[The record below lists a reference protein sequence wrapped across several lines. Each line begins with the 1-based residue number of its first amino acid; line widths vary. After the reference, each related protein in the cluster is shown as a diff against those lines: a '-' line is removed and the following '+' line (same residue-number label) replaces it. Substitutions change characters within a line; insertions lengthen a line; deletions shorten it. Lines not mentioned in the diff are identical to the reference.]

1 MKICSK
7 KDIKVIT
14 GIMAASLLLGG
25 CTVNNESPKRSKP
38 KRKVEPKVKTE
49 INLSKV
55 SETEYDKETMDK
67 LYRNYCFDLFSQTI
81 KDNGGNGNLM
91 ISPASVM
98 MALDMVA
105 AGSKEES
112 LQQLTDL
119 FATGQG
125 PLTQQA
131 YAAKLMD
138 TINSAENVEF
148 SCANTVWSNKK
159 LLGDKVNSEYIEYI
173 QKTFDAEY
181 NLSNFDKKTVEEI
194 NDWVDKKTNHM
205 IDKIINK
212 LDNATVMVLVNAIAF
227 EGKWYKPYN
236 PSQVR
241 DGEFKSVGGTQT
253 ASFLYSNESVYF
265 ETEKATGF
273 LKHYAG
279 REYAFLVILPTDDT
293 ISANE
298 FAKNFT
304 EEDYEKFIKS
314 ATNDYKVQTMMP
326 EFSYDYEVTLN
337 NTIENMGCNSIF
349 YPKSADLSGIA
360 GNKGDIYVSQIVHKT
375 HIEVNSEGTKAAA
388 ATAVSNLAGAAKPE
402 EQEIRVVEC
411 DRPFVYAIVNTK
423 TMAPVFI
430 GTVNEI

>member
-25 CTVNNESPKRSKP
+25 CTVNNESPKRSEP

-67 LYRNYCFDLFSQTI
+67 LYRNYCFDLFSQTV

-119 FATGQG
+119 FAAGQG

-148 SCANTVWSNKK
+148 SCANAVWSNKK
-159 LLGDKVNSEYIEYI
+159 LLGDKVNSEYIDYI

-212 LDNATVMVLVNAIAF
+212 LDDATVMVLVNAIAF

-236 PSQVR
+236 PSQIR
-241 DGEFKSVGGTQT
+241 DGEFRSVGGTQT
-253 ASFLYSNESVYF
+253 ASFLYCNESVYF

-273 LKHYAG
+273 LKYYAG
-279 REYAFLVILPTDDT
+279 RDYAFLVILPVDDK

-304 EEDYEKFIKS
+304 AEDYEKFIKS

-337 NTIENMGCNSIF
+337 NTIENMGCNNIF
-349 YPKSADLSGIA
+349 YPKSADLSGIV

-411 DRPFVYAIVNTK
+411 DRPFVYAIVDTK
-423 TMAPVFI
+423 TKTPIFI

>member
-25 CTVNNESPKRSKP
+25 CTVNNESPKRSEP

-67 LYRNYCFDLFSQTI
+67 LYRNYCFDLFSQTV

-119 FATGQG
+119 FAAGQG

-148 SCANTVWSNKK
+148 SCANAVWSNKK
-159 LLGDKVNSEYIEYI
+159 LLGDKVNSEYIDYI

-212 LDNATVMVLVNAIAF
+212 LDDATVMVLVNAIAF

-253 ASFLYSNESVYF
+253 ASFLYSNESIYF

-273 LKHYAG
+273 LKYYAG

-304 EEDYEKFIKS
+304 AEDYEKFIKS

-411 DRPFVYAIVNTK
+411 DRPFVYAIVDTK
-423 TMAPVFI
+423 TKTPIFI